1 MATCMTTRIL
11 ICDDS
16 ALARKQ
22 MARALPEGL
31 RGDVSFAK
39 DGVDALEKLRRGEA
53 ELMFLDLNMPEMDGY
68 EVLDQI
74 RREDLPVMTIV
85 VSGDIQPEARERVRK
100 LGAID
105 FIMKPTDTSIVL
117 ALLVEYGVYRPGELE
132 DAALQDRSLRDAGG
146 TTATVPEISV
156 SLNDYLQEISNVA
169 MGRSSDLLARLLRVF
184 VKQPI
189 PRVAFLANSELHMA
203 ISSVSES
210 DTYSAVCQGFT
221 GAGIAGEALL
231 LFADASFREMAELLH
246 YESLEGEAVNVE
258 VLMDMSSIL
267 FGAFLKGI
275 GDQLDLK
282 LGLGHPTVLGQH
294 RQISEL
300 LEHHSTRDEQL
311 LCIEICYTLEDRD
324 IECDMLIL
332 LTEDSVPFLED
343 RLQYLVD

>member
-1 MATCMTTRIL
+1 MTTRIL

-22 MARALPEGL
+22 MARTLPAGL
-31 RGDVSFAK
+31 QAKVSFAV
-39 DGVDALEKLRRGEA
+39 DGKEALAKLRNHEA

-68 EVLDQI
+68 QVLEEI
-74 RREDLPVMTIV
+74 RTEDLPVMTIV
-85 VSGDIQPEARERVRK
+85 VSGDIQPEARARVKK

-105 FIMKPTDTSIVL
+105 FIKKPTDTDLVMR
-117 ALLVEYGVYRPGELE
+117 LLMEYGVYRPGELE
-132 DAALQDRSLRDAGG
+132 DATLQDASLQSKGS
-146 TTATVPEISV
+146 TTPEISV
-156 SLNDYLQEISNVA
+156 SLNDYLQEIANVA

-203 ISSVSES
+203 ISSVSNS
-210 DTYSAVCQGFT
+210 NTYSAVCQGFT

-231 LFADASFREMAELLH
+231 LFADASFRDMAEMLH
-246 YESLEGEAVNVE
+246 YENLEGEAVNVE

-294 RQISEL
+294 RQITEL
-300 LEHHSTRDEQL
+300 LEHHSARDEQL

-324 IECDMLIL
+324 IECDMLVL

>member
-1 MATCMTTRIL
+1 MTTRIL

-22 MARALPEGL
+22 MAKALPEGL
-31 RGDVSFAK
+31 QADVRFAV
-39 DGVDALEKLRRGEA
+39 DGTEALAKLRNHEA

-68 EVLDQI
+68 EVLEQV
-74 RREDLPVMTIV
+74 RKEDLPVMTIV
-85 VSGDIQPEARERVRK
+85 VSGDIQPEARERVKK

-105 FIMKPTDTSIVL
+105 FIKKPTETSIVVR
-117 ALLVEYGVYRPGELE
+117 LLTEYGVYRPGEIE
-132 DAALQDRSLRDAGG
+132 NAALQDGSLRGSG
-146 TTATVPEISV
+146 NRTPEISV

-203 ISSVSES
+203 ISSVSDS

-231 LFADASFREMAELLH
+231 LFADASFKDMAEMLH
-246 YESLEGEAVNVE
+246 YDTLEGEAVNVE

-294 RQISEL
+294 RQITEL
-300 LEHHSTRDEQL
+300 LEHHSTREEQL

>member
-1 MATCMTTRIL
+1 MTTRIL

-31 RGDVSFAK
+31 RGDVSFAQN
-39 DGVDALEKLRRGEA
+39 GVEALEKLRGQAA

-68 EVLDQI
+68 QVLEQVLK
-74 RREDLPVMTIV
+74 EDLPVMTIV
-85 VSGDIQPEARERVRK
+85 VSGDIQPESRNRVKK
-100 LGAID
+100 LGALD
-105 FIMKPTDTSIVL
+105 FIKKPTETSIVL
-117 ALLVEYGVYRPGELE
+117 DLLMEYGLYRPGDLE
-132 DAALQDRSLRDAGG
+132 DSVLQDTSLKD
-146 TTATVPEISV
+146 TSSSATPKISI

-189 PRVAFLANSELHMA
+189 PKVAFLANSELHMA
-203 ISSVSES
+203 ISSITDS
-210 DTYSAVCQGFT
+210 DAYSAVCQGFT
-221 GAGIAGEALL
+221 GAGIAGEAML
-231 LFADASFREMAELLH
+231 LFADGSFREMAEMLH
-246 YESLEGEAVNVE
+246 YDILEGEAVNVE

-267 FGAFLKGI
+267 FGAFLNGI

-294 RQISEL
+294 RQIKEL
-300 LEHHSTRDEQL
+300 LEHHSTREEQL

-332 LTEDSVPFLED
+332 FTEDSVPFLED

>member
-1 MATCMTTRIL
+1 MTTRIL

-31 RGDVSFAK
+31 HGDVSFAK
-39 DGVDALEKLRRGEA
+39 DGVEALEKLRGGEA
-53 ELMFLDLNMPEMDGY
+53 ELLFLDLNMPEMDGY
-68 EVLDQI
+68 QVLEQV
-74 RREDLPVMTIV
+74 RKEDLPVMTIV
-85 VSGDIQPEARERVRK
+85 VSGDIQPEARDRVKK
-100 LGAID
+100 LGALD
-105 FIMKPTDTSIVL
+105 FIKKPTETCTVL
-117 ALLVEYGVYRPGELE
+117 DLLVEYGVYRPGELE
-132 DAALQDRSLRDAGG
+132 DSALQDSSLKSTGSA
-146 TTATVPEISV
+146 APEISV

-169 MGRSSDLLARLLRVF
+169 MGRSS
-184 VKQPI
+184 
-189 PRVAFLANSELHMA
+189 ELHMA
-203 ISSVSES
+203 ISSVSDS

-231 LFADASFREMAELLH
+231 LFADASFREMAEMLH
-246 YESLEGEAVNVE
+246 YDTLEGEAVNVE

-294 RQISEL
+294 RQITEL
-300 LEHHSTRDEQL
+300 LEHHSAREEQL

>member
-1 MATCMTTRIL
+1 MTTRIL

-31 RGDVSFAK
+31 QGNVSFAQ
-39 DGVDALEKLRRGEA
+39 GGAEALEKLRRQEA

-68 EVLDQI
+68 QVLEQVRND
-74 RREDLPVMTIV
+74 DLPVMTIV

-100 LGAID
+100 LGALD
-105 FIMKPTDTSIVL
+105 FIRKPIETSSVL
-117 ALLVEYGVYRPGELE
+117 GLLVEYGMYRPGELE
-132 DAALQDRSLRDAGG
+132 DTALQDTSLKSTGSKA
-146 TTATVPEISV
+146 PEISV

-189 PRVAFLANSELHMA
+189 PKVAFLANSELHMA
-203 ISSVSES
+203 ISSVSDS

-231 LFADASFREMAELLH
+231 LFADASFREMAEMLH
-246 YESLEGEAVNVE
+246 YDSLEGDAVNVE

-282 LGLGHPTVLGQH
+282 LSLGHPTVLGQH
-294 RQISEL
+294 RQIGEL
-300 LEHHSTRDEQL
+300 LEHHSAREEQL
-311 LCIEICYTLEDRD
+311 LCIEICYTLEERD

>member
-1 MATCMTTRIL
+1 MTTRIL

-22 MARALPEGL
+22 MAKALPEGL
-31 RGDVSFAK
+31 QADVRFAV
-39 DGVDALEKLRRGEA
+39 DGTEALAKLRNHEA

-68 EVLDQI
+68 EVLEQV
-74 RREDLPVMTIV
+74 RKEDLPVMTIV
-85 VSGDIQPEARERVRK
+85 VSGDIQPEARERVKK

-105 FIMKPTDTSIVL
+105 FIKKPTETSIVVR
-117 ALLVEYGVYRPGELE
+117 LLTEYGVYRPGEIE
-132 DAALQDRSLRDAGG
+132 NAALQDGSLRGSG
-146 TTATVPEISV
+146 SSTPEISV

-203 ISSVSES
+203 ISSVSDS

-231 LFADASFREMAELLH
+231 LFADASFKDMAEMLH
-246 YESLEGEAVNVE
+246 YDTLEGEAVNVE

-294 RQISEL
+294 RQITEL
-300 LEHHSTRDEQL
+300 LEHHSTREEQL

>member
-1 MATCMTTRIL
+1 MTTRIL

-31 RGDVSFAK
+31 RGEVSFAK
-39 DGVDALEKLRRGEA
+39 DGAEALERLRAREA

-68 EVLDQI
+68 QVLEHV

-85 VSGDIQPEARERVRK
+85 VSGDIQPEARERVKK
-100 LGAID
+100 LGALD
-105 FIMKPTDTSIVL
+105 FIKKPTDTGIVL
-117 ALLVEYGVYRPGELE
+117 DLLMEYGMYRPGELE
-132 DAALQDRSLRDAGG
+132 DVALQDSSLKSSGKA
-146 TTATVPEISV
+146 APEISV

-189 PRVAFLANSELHMA
+189 PKVAFLANSELHMA

-231 LFADASFREMAELLH
+231 LFADASFQEMAELLH
-246 YESLEGEAVNVE
+246 YEGLEGEAVNVE

-300 LEHHSTRDEQL
+300 LEHHSAREEQL

>member
-1 MATCMTTRIL
+1 
-11 ICDDS
+11 
-16 ALARKQ
+16 

-31 RGDVSFAK
+31 QADVSYAH
-39 DGVDALEKLRRGEA
+39 DGKEALVKLRKHEA
-53 ELMFLDLNMPEMDGY
+53 ELMFLDLNMPEVDGY
-68 EVLDQI
+68 QVLEQI
-74 RREDLPVMTIV
+74 RKEDLPVMTIV
-85 VSGDIQPEARERVRK
+85 VSGDIQPEARERVKK

-105 FIMKPTDTSIVL
+105 FIKKPTETSTVVR
-117 ALLVEYGVYRPGELE
+117 LLMDYGVYRPGDIE
-132 DAALQDRSLRDAGG
+132 DAALQDASLRSTGS
-146 TTATVPEISV
+146 TAPEISV

-189 PRVAFLANSELHMA
+189 PKVAFLANSELHMA
-203 ISSVSES
+203 ISSVSDS

-231 LFADASFREMAELLH
+231 LFADASFKDMAEMLH
-246 YESLEGEAVNVE
+246 YENLEGEAVNVE

-294 RQISEL
+294 RQITEL
-300 LEHHSTRDEQL
+300 LDHHSAREEQL